1 MVRVLEEEGVG
12 WNGLRKHLMTKIIR
26 QVDVNQTVNV
36 CYVTYVFKSRFFS
49 SNPWLYNNQIL
60 SSNKYSFKYYP
71 IDT

>member
-1 MVRVLEEEGVG
+1 
-12 WNGLRKHLMTKIIR
+12 MTKIIR